1 MKRDHSILKELFRR
15 LLEFL
20 SLLSRAGIVHS
31 DLKSENI
38 LIDFNAEA
46 NELERVKVIDFG
58 SGFMSSQLMNISQ
71 TTPEYMAP
79 EALRMLEMKKGRGG
93 TESEMI
99 ELENSVRPWS
109 MDMWSVGTI
118 FLEIL
123 TGFPMWLALKGRT
136 VSGNR
141 SIQSSGLFAAPGR

>member
-1 MKRDHSILKELFRR
+1 M
-15 LLEFL
+15 
-20 SLLSRAGIVHS
+20 HS

-38 LIDFNAEA
+38 LIKFDFEA
-46 NELERVKVIDFG
+46 RAIENIKVIDFG

-79 EALRMLEMKKGRGG
+79 EALKMMELKKGRG

-99 ELENSVRPWS
+99 DLENSVRPWS
-109 MDMWSVGTI
+109 LDMWSVGAI

-123 TGFPMWLALKGRT
+123 TGFPMWLGLKGRT
-136 VSGNR
+136 VSGRR
-141 SIQSSGLFAAPGR
+141 SIQSSGVFSAPGRDPGKIMLK